1 MQHIRKIKAIII
13 LFIMSF
19 LMTDIA
25 YAQIGNLFESVKS
38 IKESIKSK
46 KEKKKEK
53 KADEKDSNAVT
64 LIVSADAKTKDE
76 ATKIALRSA
85 IEQAY
90 GTFVSANTTI
100 LNDEL
105 AKDEIVTISSGNIKE
120 YKEIASEQM
129 PNGNMYVTL
138 QATVSISKLV
148 SYAQSKGAETEFAG
162 STFGM
167 NMKMKELNKKNEEI
181 ALKNLV
187 EQVVALYPSA
197 FSYKLL
203 VDEPKQVKSGN
214 YIWNISKN
222 LSDIGLQGTYKD
234 YYASK
239 LIIGIEPNQ
248 QMENI
253 NTLILSTLNSLALS
267 KDERNEY
274 ENLNIEAFPISIFLE
289 QQNSE
294 PGITQTQ
301 INKIHSI
308 CDEGKYHGYNNY
320 PEFTF
325 RSNFIDD
332 CMLKI
337 NLEIAKILHSFQI
350 VDNLGN
356 VSKITSWKLSDAHV
370 QKSGLIAIFP
380 KDGTNLL
387 STFCLNF
394 SLLSLDLCKYYDE
407 ECMEYFGYYL
417 GNGKRGFY
425 AYNNGIN
432 LFDQRSKIGFPSENG
447 IDYSINILFEA
458 FILFPKS
465 EISKYS
471 NFRIEPIPTDGIVI
485 EDPNKL
491 LKIFNK

>member
-1 MQHIRKIKAIII
+1 MEVMQHIRKIKAIII

-181 ALKNLV
+181 AFDNLAK
-187 EQVVALYPSA
+187 QVISLYPLA
-197 FSYKLL
+197 FSYKLEIS
-203 VDEPKQVKSGN
+203 EPKVINDNTVYFNKDKYTVELPNS
-214 YIWNISKN
+214 
-222 LSDIGLQGTYKD
+222 LSDIGLSGTYND
-234 YYASK
+234 YYISLVTVYA
-239 LIIGIEPNQ
+239 EPNQ
-248 QMENI
+248 QMNKI
-253 NTLILSTLNSLALS
+253 ATLINSVMGALTLSTEE
-267 KDERNEY
+267 KQEY
-274 ENLNIEAFPISIFLE
+274 EDLNLKYFPYLYISTRANMLDNMSDYMRIM
-289 QQNSE
+289 
-294 PGITQTQ
+294 
-301 INKIHSI
+301 
-308 CDEGKYHGYNNY
+308 YA
-320 PEFTF
+320 F
-325 RSNFIDD
+325 RSDYSHIFS
-332 CMLKI
+332 KI
-337 NLEIAKILHSFQI
+337 NIGIAKILSAFKI

-356 VSKITSWKLSDAHV
+356 ISEITSWKYYDYRRLLA
-370 QKSGLIAIFP
+370 KT
-380 KDGTNLL
+380 GTNLF
-387 STFCLNF
+387 SACCLQGNQYGYFNF
-394 SLLSLDLCKYYDE
+394 TSD
-407 ECMEYFGYYL
+407 
-417 GNGKRGFY
+417 
-425 AYNNGIN
+425 GIIDN
-432 LFDQRSKIGFPSENG
+432 PSETQVV
-447 IDYSINILFEA
+447 FRT
-458 FILFPKS
+458 FILLPKN

-471 NFRIEPIPTDGIVI
+471 NFKIEPKPVDSIVF
-485 EDPNKL
+485 EDPNGKL
-491 LKIFNK
+491 NFD

>member
-1 MQHIRKIKAIII
+1 MEVMQHIRKIKAIII

-25 YAQIGNLFESVKS
+25 YAQIGSLFESVKS

-167 NMKMKELNKKNEEI
+167 NMKMKELDKKNEEI
-181 ALKNLV
+181 AFDNLAK
-187 EQVVALYPSA
+187 QVISLYPLA
-197 FSYKLL
+197 FSYKLEIS
-203 VDEPKQVKSGN
+203 EPKVIN
-214 YIWNISKN
+214 DNIVFFNKDEYMVILPNS
-222 LSDIGLQGTYKD
+222 LSDIGLSGTYND
-234 YYASK
+234 YYISLVTVYA
-239 LIIGIEPNQ
+239 EPNQ
-248 QMENI
+248 QMNKI
-253 NTLILSTLNSLALS
+253 ATLINSVMGALTLSTEE
-267 KDERNEY
+267 KQEY
-274 ENLNIEAFPISIFLE
+274 EDLNLKYFPYRNISTRANMLDYTSIM
-289 QQNSE
+289 
-294 PGITQTQ
+294 
-301 INKIHSI
+301 
-308 CDEGKYHGYNNY
+308 YA
-320 PEFTF
+320 F
-325 RSNFIDD
+325 RSDYSHIFS
-332 CMLKI
+332 KI
-337 NLEIAKILHSFQI
+337 NIGIAKILSAFKI

-356 VSKITSWKLSDAHV
+356 ISEITSWKYYDYRRLLA
-370 QKSGLIAIFP
+370 KT
-380 KDGTNLL
+380 GTNLF
-387 STFCLNF
+387 SACCLQGKQYGYFNF
-394 SLLSLDLCKYYDE
+394 TSH
-407 ECMEYFGYYL
+407 
-417 GNGKRGFY
+417 
-425 AYNNGIN
+425 GIIDN
-432 LFDQRSKIGFPSENG
+432 PSETQVV
-447 IDYSINILFEA
+447 FRT
-458 FILFPKS
+458 FILLPKN

-471 NFRIEPIPTDGIVI
+471 NFKIEPKPVDSIVF
-485 EDPNKL
+485 EDPNGKL
-491 LKIFNK
+491 NFD

>member
-1 MQHIRKIKAIII
+1 MEVMQHIRKIKAIII

-105 AKDEIVTISSGNIKE
+105 VKDEIVTISSGNIKE

-181 ALKNLV
+181 AFDNLAK
-187 EQVVALYPSA
+187 QVISLYPLA
-197 FSYKLL
+197 FSYKLEIS
-203 VDEPKQVKSGN
+203 EPKVINDNTVYFNKDKYTVELPNS
-214 YIWNISKN
+214 
-222 LSDIGLQGTYKD
+222 LSDIGLSDTYND
-234 YYASK
+234 YYISLVTVYA
-239 LIIGIEPNQ
+239 EPNQ
-248 QMENI
+248 QMNKI
-253 NTLILSTLNSLALS
+253 ATLINSVMGALTLSTEEKQEYKDLNL
-267 KDERNEY
+267 KY
-274 ENLNIEAFPISIFLE
+274 FPYRDISTRANMLDYMPIM
-289 QQNSE
+289 
-294 PGITQTQ
+294 
-301 INKIHSI
+301 
-308 CDEGKYHGYNNY
+308 YA
-320 PEFTF
+320 F
-325 RSNFIDD
+325 RSDYSHIFS
-332 CMLKI
+332 KI
-337 NLEIAKILHSFQI
+337 NIGIAKILSAFKI

-356 VSKITSWKLSDAHV
+356 ISEITSWKYYDYRRLLA
-370 QKSGLIAIFP
+370 KT
-380 KDGTNLL
+380 GTNLF
-387 STFCLNF
+387 SACCLQGNQYGYFNF
-394 SLLSLDLCKYYDE
+394 TSH
-407 ECMEYFGYYL
+407 
-417 GNGKRGFY
+417 
-425 AYNNGIN
+425 GIIDN
-432 LFDQRSKIGFPSENG
+432 PSETQVV
-447 IDYSINILFEA
+447 FRT
-458 FILFPKS
+458 FILLPKN

-471 NFRIEPIPTDGIVI
+471 NFKIEPKPVDSIVF
-485 EDPNKL
+485 EDPNGKL
-491 LKIFNK
+491 NFD

>member
-1 MQHIRKIKAIII
+1 MEVMQHIRKIKAIII

-167 NMKMKELNKKNEEI
+167 NMKMKELDKKNEEI
-181 ALKNLV
+181 AFDNLAK
-187 EQVVALYPSA
+187 QVISLYPLA
-197 FSYKLL
+197 FSYKLEIS
-203 VDEPKQVKSGN
+203 EPKVINDNTVYFNKEYFNKYTVRLPNS
-214 YIWNISKN
+214 
-222 LSDIGLQGTYKD
+222 LSDIGLSGTYND
-234 YYASK
+234 YYISLVTVYA
-239 LIIGIEPNQ
+239 EPNQ
-248 QMENI
+248 QMNKI
-253 NTLILSTLNSLALS
+253 ATLINSVMGALTLSTEE
-267 KDERNEY
+267 KQEY
-274 ENLNIEAFPISIFLE
+274 EDLNLKYFPYRDISTRANML
-289 QQNSE
+289 
-294 PGITQTQ
+294 GYM
-301 INKIHSI
+301 SI
-308 CDEGKYHGYNNY
+308 MYA
-320 PEFTF
+320 F
-325 RSNFIDD
+325 RSDYSHIFS
-332 CMLKI
+332 KI
-337 NLEIAKILHSFQI
+337 NIGIAKILSAFKI

-356 VSKITSWKLSDAHV
+356 ISEITSWKYYDNRRLLA
-370 QKSGLIAIFP
+370 KT
-380 KDGTNLL
+380 GTNLF
-387 STFCLNF
+387 SACCLQGKQYGYFNF
-394 SLLSLDLCKYYDE
+394 TSH
-407 ECMEYFGYYL
+407 
-417 GNGKRGFY
+417 
-425 AYNNGIN
+425 GIIDN
-432 LFDQRSKIGFPSENG
+432 PSETQVV
-447 IDYSINILFEA
+447 FQT
-458 FILFPKS
+458 FILLPKN

-471 NFRIEPIPTDGIVI
+471 NFKIEPKPVDSIVF
-485 EDPNKL
+485 EDPNGKL
-491 LKIFNK
+491 NFD

>member
-25 YAQIGNLFESVKS
+25 YAQIGSLFESVKS

-167 NMKMKELNKKNEEI
+167 NMKMKELDKKNEEI
-181 ALKNLV
+181 AFDNLAK
-187 EQVVALYPSA
+187 QVISLYPLA
-197 FSYKLL
+197 FSYKLEIS
-203 VDEPKQVKSGN
+203 EPKVIN
-214 YIWNISKN
+214 DNIVFFNKDEYMVILPNS
-222 LSDIGLQGTYKD
+222 LSDIGLSGTYND
-234 YYASK
+234 YYISLVTVYA
-239 LIIGIEPNQ
+239 EPNQ
-248 QMENI
+248 QMNKI
-253 NTLILSTLNSLALS
+253 ATLINSVMGALTLSTEE
-267 KDERNEY
+267 KQEY
-274 ENLNIEAFPISIFLE
+274 EDLNLKYFPYRNISTRANMLDYTSIM
-289 QQNSE
+289 
-294 PGITQTQ
+294 
-301 INKIHSI
+301 
-308 CDEGKYHGYNNY
+308 YA
-320 PEFTF
+320 F
-325 RSNFIDD
+325 RSDYSHIFS
-332 CMLKI
+332 KI
-337 NLEIAKILHSFQI
+337 NIGIAKILSAFKI

-356 VSKITSWKLSDAHV
+356 ISEITSWKYYDYRRLLA
-370 QKSGLIAIFP
+370 KT
-380 KDGTNLL
+380 GTNLF
-387 STFCLNF
+387 SACCLQGKQYGYFNF
-394 SLLSLDLCKYYDE
+394 TSH
-407 ECMEYFGYYL
+407 
-417 GNGKRGFY
+417 
-425 AYNNGIN
+425 GIIDN
-432 LFDQRSKIGFPSENG
+432 PSETQVV
-447 IDYSINILFEA
+447 FRT
-458 FILFPKS
+458 FILLPKN

-471 NFRIEPIPTDGIVI
+471 NFKIEPKPVDSIVF
-485 EDPNKL
+485 EDPNGKL
-491 LKIFNK
+491 NFD

>member
-1 MQHIRKIKAIII
+1 MEVMQHIRKIKAIII

-46 KEKKKEK
+46 KEKK

-105 AKDEIVTISSGNIKE
+105 VKDEIVTISSGNIKE

-181 ALKNLV
+181 AFDNLAK
-187 EQVVALYPSA
+187 QVISLYPLA
-197 FSYKLL
+197 FSYKLEIS
-203 VDEPKQVKSGN
+203 EPKVINDNTVYFNKDKYTVELPNS
-214 YIWNISKN
+214 
-222 LSDIGLQGTYKD
+222 LSDIGLSGTYND
-234 YYASK
+234 YYISLVTVYA
-239 LIIGIEPNQ
+239 EPNQ
-248 QMENI
+248 QMNKI
-253 NTLILSTLNSLALS
+253 ATLINSVMGALTLSTEEKQEYKDLNL
-267 KDERNEY
+267 KY
-274 ENLNIEAFPISIFLE
+274 FPYRDISTRANMLDYMPIM
-289 QQNSE
+289 
-294 PGITQTQ
+294 
-301 INKIHSI
+301 
-308 CDEGKYHGYNNY
+308 YA
-320 PEFTF
+320 F
-325 RSNFIDD
+325 RSDYSHIFS
-332 CMLKI
+332 KI
-337 NLEIAKILHSFQI
+337 NIGIAKILSAFKI

-356 VSKITSWKLSDAHV
+356 ISEITSWKYYDYRRLLA
-370 QKSGLIAIFP
+370 KT
-380 KDGTNLL
+380 GTNLF
-387 STFCLNF
+387 SACCLQGNQYGYFNF
-394 SLLSLDLCKYYDE
+394 TSH
-407 ECMEYFGYYL
+407 
-417 GNGKRGFY
+417 
-425 AYNNGIN
+425 GIIDN
-432 LFDQRSKIGFPSENG
+432 PSETQVV
-447 IDYSINILFEA
+447 FRT
-458 FILFPKS
+458 FILLPKN

-471 NFRIEPIPTDGIVI
+471 NFKIEPKPVDSIVF
-485 EDPNKL
+485 EDPNGKL
-491 LKIFNK
+491 NFD

>member
-1 MQHIRKIKAIII
+1 MEVMQHIRKIKAIII

-181 ALKNLV
+181 AFDNLAK
-187 EQVVALYPSA
+187 QVISLYPLA
-197 FSYKLL
+197 FSYKLEIS
-203 VDEPKQVKSGN
+203 EPKVINDNTVYFNKDKYTVELPNS
-214 YIWNISKN
+214 
-222 LSDIGLQGTYKD
+222 LSDIGLSGTYND
-234 YYASK
+234 YYISLVTVYA
-239 LIIGIEPNQ
+239 EPNQ
-248 QMENI
+248 QMNKI
-253 NTLILSTLNSLALS
+253 ATLINSVMGALTLSTEEKQEYKDLNLKYFPYRYISTRANML
-267 KDERNEY
+267 DNMPDYMRIMYRN
-274 ENLNIEAFPISIFLE
+274 S
-289 QQNSE
+289 QDS
-294 PGITQTQ
+294 
-301 INKIHSI
+301 
-308 CDEGKYHGYNNY
+308 
-320 PEFTF
+320 
-325 RSNFIDD
+325 
-332 CMLKI
+332 
-337 NLEIAKILHSFQI
+337 
-350 VDNLGN
+350 
-356 VSKITSWKLSDAHV
+356 
-370 QKSGLIAIFP
+370 
-380 KDGTNLL
+380 
-387 STFCLNF
+387 
-394 SLLSLDLCKYYDE
+394 
-407 ECMEYFGYYL
+407 
-417 GNGKRGFY
+417 
-425 AYNNGIN
+425 
-432 LFDQRSKIGFPSENG
+432 
-447 IDYSINILFEA
+447 
-458 FILFPKS
+458 
-465 EISKYS
+465 
-471 NFRIEPIPTDGIVI
+471 
-485 EDPNKL
+485 
-491 LKIFNK
+491 

>member
-1 MQHIRKIKAIII
+1 MEVMQHIRKIKAIII

-105 AKDEIVTISSGNIKE
+105 VKDEIVTISSGNIKE

-181 ALKNLV
+181 AFDNLAK
-187 EQVVALYPSA
+187 QVISLYPLA
-197 FSYKLL
+197 FSYKLEIS
-203 VDEPKQVKSGN
+203 EPKVINDNTVYFNKDKYTVELPNS
-214 YIWNISKN
+214 
-222 LSDIGLQGTYKD
+222 LSDIGLSGTYND
-234 YYASK
+234 YYISLVTVYA
-239 LIIGIEPNQ
+239 EPNQ
-248 QMENI
+248 QMNKI
-253 NTLILSTLNSLALS
+253 ATLINSVMGALTLSTEEKQEYKDLNL
-267 KDERNEY
+267 KY
-274 ENLNIEAFPISIFLE
+274 FPYRDISTRANMLDYMPIM
-289 QQNSE
+289 
-294 PGITQTQ
+294 
-301 INKIHSI
+301 
-308 CDEGKYHGYNNY
+308 YA
-320 PEFTF
+320 F
-325 RSNFIDD
+325 RSDYSHIFS
-332 CMLKI
+332 KI
-337 NLEIAKILHSFQI
+337 NIGIAKILSAFKI

-356 VSKITSWKLSDAHV
+356 ISEITSWKYYDYRRLLA
-370 QKSGLIAIFP
+370 KT
-380 KDGTNLL
+380 GTNLF
-387 STFCLNF
+387 SACCLQGNQYGYFNF
-394 SLLSLDLCKYYDE
+394 TSH
-407 ECMEYFGYYL
+407 
-417 GNGKRGFY
+417 
-425 AYNNGIN
+425 GIIDN
-432 LFDQRSKIGFPSENG
+432 PSETQ
-447 IDYSINILFEA
+447 IVFRT
-458 FILFPKS
+458 FILLPKN

-471 NFRIEPIPTDGIVI
+471 NFKIEPKPVDSIVF
-485 EDPNKL
+485 EDPNGKL
-491 LKIFNK
+491 NFD

>member
-19 LMTDIA
+19 LFNDIA
-25 YAQIGNLFESVKS
+25 YSQIRDLFESVKS
-38 IKESIKSK
+38 IKESTKSK
-46 KEKKKEK
+46 KGK

-76 ATKIALRSA
+76 ATQIALRSA

-105 AKDEIVTISSGNIKE
+105 VKDEIVTISSGNIKE

-214 YIWNISKN
+214 FIWNISKN
-222 LSDIGLQGTYKD
+222 LSDIGLQGTYED
-234 YYASK
+234 YYVSK
-239 LIIGIEPNQ
+239 LKIGIEPNK

-267 KDERNEY
+267 RDERSEY
-274 ENLNIEAFPISIFLE
+274 ENLNIETFPISIFLE
-289 QQNSE
+289 QQGGES
-294 PGITQTQ
+294 GITQTQ

-308 CDEGKYHGYNNY
+308 CDEGKYHGYNNE
-320 PEFTF
+320 PKFTF

-356 VSKITSWKLSDAHV
+356 VSKITSWKLGPNADFSYD
-370 QKSGLIAIFP
+370 GLVAIYP
-380 KDGTNLL
+380 TAGTNLL
-387 STFCLNF
+387 SAFCLNF
-394 SLLSLDLCKYYDE
+394 SLLSRDLCKYYDE
-407 ECMEYFGYYL
+407 ECIEYFGYYL
-417 GNGKRGFY
+417 GNGKRSSY
-425 AYNNGIN
+425 PYNNGIN

-491 LKIFNK
+491 LKNI